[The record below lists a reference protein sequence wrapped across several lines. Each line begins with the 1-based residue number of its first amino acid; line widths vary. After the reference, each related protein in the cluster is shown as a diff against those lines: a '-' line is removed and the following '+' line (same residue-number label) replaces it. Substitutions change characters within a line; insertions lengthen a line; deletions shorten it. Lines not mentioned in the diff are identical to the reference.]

1 MPKGIENF
9 EAVCWFAGEVKKT
22 LEPMIA
28 EGLAEPEELVLALR
42 MCARDFEVEY
52 RRAGSHGA
60 WNKQKWKS
68 PCPEAGKP
76 VHRCGRM
83 DGA

>member
-1 MPKGIENF
+1 MPKGNENF
-9 EAVCWFAGEVKKT
+9 EAVCWFAGEVRKT

-42 MCARDFEVEY
+42 MCARNLELGY
-52 RRAGSHGA
+52 RQAGGP
-60 WNKQKWKS
+60 WNKQKWK
-68 PCPEAGKP
+68 PPRPEARKP

-83 DGA
+83 DGRA